1 MCAPGAA
8 LSAVPPPP
16 MCAAVA
22 LRGRD
27 VPHCPHPLCPCSCSA
42 FPLESGIQ
50 LSLPKARGA
59 VCGGLLCK
67 ACTAAPRMLY
77 LQVAACMV
85 FTLMSLTDTE
95 VSIWPV
101 HLFNVIRALLLPWER
116 TQGSSCGQIH
126 PREEGSLVAA
136 GRLPASSAERGN
148 LRAVRLLAAHCRASR
163 RCSRRIVNCL

>member
-1 MCAPGAA
+1 MPSLLPRCALQWHCVAAMCPIVPTHCASAPAV
-8 LSAVPPPP
+8 LSPWN
-16 MCAAVA
+16 
-22 LRGRD
+22 
-27 VPHCPHPLCPCSCSA
+27 
-42 FPLESGIQ
+42 LESGIQ

-67 ACTAAPRMLY
+67 ACAAAPRMLY

-163 RCSRRIVNCL
+163 RCSRGIVNCL